1 MRGCGS
7 ASKDQEGMLEGCK
20 LVSEDCQVAWR
31 DQMGAQRGRELLPHP
46 PKQAGGL
53 LKRTRLI
60 VTLRT
65 VHVQLILSHCT
76 LTRLRI

>member
-1 MRGCGS
+1 
-7 ASKDQEGMLEGCK
+7 MLEGFK
-20 LVSEDCQVAWR
+20 LVSEDFQVAWR
-31 DQMGAQRGRELLPHP
+31 DQMGAQSGRQLSPHP
-46 PKQAGGL
+46 PKRAGGL

-76 LTRLRI
+76 LTHTRSTTFCS